1 MVLGNQFQE
10 FMYTRQLHFI
20 PSPVFFPSTGDGTKD
35 LSLTLE
41 ANYLSGQPWEET
53 LLFPFPGWET
63 GLGGKGRTQSVA
75 SYSGFTRVQVQPGAR
90 T

>member
-1 MVLGNQFQE
+1 MH
-10 FMYTRQLHFI
+10 TRQLHFI

-41 ANYLSGQPWEET
+41 LITCQDSLGRKHHCYSYFLDGK
-53 LLFPFPGWET
+53 LGWV
-63 GLGGKGRTQSVA
+63 GKDSVA

-90 T
+90 I